1 MPSALELD
9 FLKYTLETQ
18 EKKHQR
24 LNFQVGGLY
33 VIGTPE
39 SEFSAL
45 QTKKRVVTRSAKAL
59 IY

>member
-9 FLKYTLETQ
+9 FLKYTLESQ

-24 LNFQVGGLY
+24 WNFQVGGLY

-39 SEFSAL
+39 SEFTAPFIGNRGGTRL
-45 QTKKRVVTRSAKAL
+45 GRVS
-59 IY
+59 IC